1 MIEHLTLILGS
12 VFVLGIAAQWIAW
25 RLHLPAI
32 LLLSLFG
39 LLAGPVFGW
48 IHPGEDLGELLHP
61 LVKLAVAVI
70 LFEGGLSLRLNELK
84 EAAGGVR
91 RLVTLGVLF
100 VFLLGSAAAHYIG
113 ALDWPVALVFGAI
126 VTVTG
131 PTVIIPLLRQ
141 AKLRR
146 RTASYLK
153 WEGIVN
159 DPTGAL
165 LAVLAFQYFVYAQGD
180 PGRMLLQMGLGLTL
194 AVALGGG
201 AAWLLA
207 WLFRRGAVAEYLKG
221 PLALATAITVF
232 VAANLVFEEAGL
244 LAATVLG
251 VVLGNLQLPSIA
263 ELRRFKEYVAIML
276 VSSVFVLLTAD
287 LDPAILLR
295 LDWRAL
301 LLLLAVLFLVRP
313 LGILA
318 ATAGAGMEW
327 RERAL
332 VAWIAPRGIVAA
344 AVAGVFGPELA
355 ARGFA
360 GADLLLPLV
369 FALIFLTVV
378 VHGLSLRPLARRLG
392 LCACGSNGVLIVG
405 ANPWSL
411 QLAQALLDSEVTV
424 VIADSAW
431 ERLRPARLAHVPT
444 HYGEVLSET
453 AEESLELSEMGHLLA
468 TTDNPAYN
476 ALVCSQFAGE
486 LGRNRVYQLPSDTS
500 SADESRQIQRG
511 MRGRVVPTAD
521 AAYHNL
527 LARRYRG
534 WEFQKTRLS
543 EEFTLEDFTRSAMEG
558 TLMVAAIGKNGA
570 LRFNSPEQELAPT
583 TGDLLISYR
592 PASAPQPAP
601 SATANPGRREDQA

>member
-1 MIEHLTLILGS
+1 M
-12 VFVLGIAAQWIAW
+12 
-25 RLHLPAI
+25 
-32 LLLSLFG
+32 
-39 LLAGPVFGW
+39 
-48 IHPGEDLGELLHP
+48 
-61 LVKLAVAVI
+61 
-70 LFEGGLSLRLNELK
+70 
-84 EAAGGVR
+84 
-91 RLVTLGVLF
+91 
-100 VFLLGSAAAHYIG
+100 
-113 ALDWPVALVFGAI
+113 
-126 VTVTG
+126 
-131 PTVIIPLLRQ
+131 
-141 AKLRR
+141 
-146 RTASYLK
+146 
-153 WEGIVN
+153 
-159 DPTGAL
+159 
-165 LAVLAFQYFVYAQGD
+165 
-180 PGRMLLQMGLGLTL
+180 
-194 AVALGGG
+194 
-201 AAWLLA
+201 
-207 WLFRRGAVAEYLKG
+207 
-221 PLALATAITVF
+221 
-232 VAANLVFEEAGL
+232 
-244 LAATVLG
+244 
-251 VVLGNLQLPSIA
+251 
-263 ELRRFKEYVAIML
+263 
-276 VSSVFVLLTAD
+276 
-287 LDPAILLR
+287 
-295 LDWRAL
+295 
-301 LLLLAVLFLVRP
+301 
-313 LGILA
+313 
-318 ATAGAGMEW
+318 
-327 RERAL
+327 
-332 VAWIAPRGIVAA
+332 
-344 AVAGVFGPELA
+344 
-355 ARGFA
+355 
-360 GADLLLPLV
+360 
-369 FALIFLTVV
+369 
-378 VHGLSLRPLARRLG
+378 
-392 LCACGSNGVLIVG
+392 LIVG